1 MGKIKNLLAAAAL
14 GTTLILPALSAAAA
28 DSTNT
33 AGGAAS
39 VQPAGTHLITDGQTA
54 AQFKLLL
61 GDGQG
66 VNGDYLAKDTT
77 RIQAA
82 IISLRL
88 QGKLTQAE
96 AFKGSA
102 NFADAKLVNADNR
115 QILAFLHANPQYGWN
130 GVTGNRFDP
139 LAKISS
145 QQLYKVLLETLGFK
159 AGTDFNYNDT
169 EAFAAGKGLNQI
181 AGVPALT
188 NGHLATALVEA
199 LSANTQSGQTLFGS
213 LQQNGVIAATASLP
227 AGDRITLR
235 TDAKLGRYLAD
246 SQGRTLYFFSN
257 DAGNLDACQGQCLAT
272 WPFLDSDQLQIPAG
286 LNPSDFTLVTHANGT
301 KQWMYKG
308 WPLYRFI
315 KDSKAGDVLGEGV
328 NGIWT
333 AAKPDYRLMLGANAE
348 LGKYLTDSEGRTLYY
363 LTQDMP
369 QMSVCDGPC
378 LVAWPAFDAS
388 GSLPSL
394 LKEQDFGSITRPDGS
409 KQATFKGYPLYY
421 FINDKNHGNTTGQN
435 VENVWFVVNPET
447 FTGSMGDGMGAG
459 MNSAS
464 GNKDDSQP
472 NQPAGQPSQQSTA
485 SQTAK
490 TYTVNIKDFSFG
502 APLTVEAGSK
512 ITFTNLDDMEH
523 SAAADNGSFATPL
536 LASGESY
543 TITLDKPGT
552 YSYHCQVHP
561 SMTGTIIV
569 Q

>member
-1 MGKIKNLLAAAAL
+1 MGTIKKLLAVAAL
-14 GTTLILPALSAAAA
+14 GTTLMLPALSAAAA
-28 DSTNT
+28 DSTT
-33 AGGAAS
+33 AAAAGAAN
-39 VQPAGTHLITDGQTA
+39 VQPAGAHLITDGQTA

-66 VNGDYLAKDTT
+66 VNADYLAKDTT

-88 QGKLTQAE
+88 QGKLAQAE
-96 AFKGSA
+96 AFKGGA
-102 NFADAKLVNADNR
+102 NFADAKVVNADNR
-115 QILAFLHANPQYGWN
+115 RILAFLHANPQYGWI
-130 GVTGNRFDP
+130 GKTGNRFDP
-139 LAKISS
+139 LAKLSS
-145 QQLYKVLLETLGFK
+145 QQFYKVLLETLGFK
-159 AGTDFNYNDT
+159 AGNDFNYTDT
-169 EAFAAGKGLNQI
+169 EAFAAGQGLNQI

-188 NGHLATALVEA
+188 NSHLATALVEA
-199 LSANTQSGQTLFGS
+199 LSANTRSGQTLFEA

-246 SQGRTLYFFSN
+246 GQGRTLYFFSN

-286 LNPSDFTLVTHANGT
+286 LNPSDFALVTHASGT

-308 WPLYRFI
+308 WPLYRFV

-333 AAKPDYRLMLGANAE
+333 AAKPDYRLMLGANAQ
-348 LGKYLTDSEGRTLYY
+348 LGKYLTDNEGRTLYY

-394 LKEQDFGSITRPDGS
+394 LNAQDFGSITRTDGS

-421 FINDKNHGNTTGQN
+421 FINDKKHGDTTGQN
-435 VENVWFVVNPET
+435 VENVWFVVNPDT
-447 FTGSMGDGMGAG
+447 FTGGSPASSG
-459 MNSAS
+459 MNSNSNAGGAS
-464 GNKDDSQP
+464 MP
-472 NQPAGQPSQQSTA
+472 TPPSQQPA
-485 SQTAK
+485 PGQTAK

-523 SAAADNGSFATPL
+523 SAVADNGSFATPL

-543 TITLDKPGT
+543 TITLDKPGS

-561 SMTGTIIV
+561 SMTGTITV